1 MLAAVLFL
9 PVGADAVS
17 ARRAYA
23 VDAVSGRVLYEKN
36 PTERSLIASTTK
48 IMTALIVCEQCNVLD
63 RMRIPK
69 EAVGI
74 EGSSMYLKEGEV
86 LTLQELLYGLMLSSG
101 NDAAVALAIYCG
113 GTVEG
118 FAELMNDKAH
128 NLGLTGTHFE
138 NPNGL
143 DSPGHYSTAK
153 DLGTLAAYAM
163 ENPIFYKTVS
173 AKNVKVGDRYL
184 TNHNKLLW
192 RVAGADG
199 VKTGFTKAAGRIL
212 VSSATRD
219 GRRIIVVTIDDPSD
233 WSDHAAL
240 MEEGFSRYAIGRIVN
255 QGDRVGSVEV
265 VGGEKRR
272 VEVLAA
278 EDFDYSVAPGGTPL
292 SGTARPGVRLCPG
305 SGRGGRRGRVRA
317 DRGQGCRKSPGRLR
331 RDHRADP
338 AGGKELLEETI
349 PQGERLTCR
358 SRTTMRGGKTMTE
371 RLQKILSAR
380 GMASRRKAEELIR
393 AGQVSVNGVT
403 ATLGDC
409 ADPETDDI
417 RVAGQPLAVREKN
430 VYILLN
436 KPRGYVTTLS
446 DERGRPDVAGLVAD
460 CGVRVYPVGRLD
472 MDSEGLLLLT
482 NDGAFANALMHPKH
496 EVEKTYDVWVTGYM
510 PGGERRLAKPIT
522 LDGYTIRSP
531 KVKLLKAEGQSAKFR
546 VTIHEGRNRQV
557 RRMCDAA
564 GMHCTRLRRIQEGS
578 LRLGDL
584 PLGKWRYLTEAEV
597 AGLVQTPGTSGT
609 I

>member
-1 MLAAVLFL
+1 MRRFFAGTAAALLAAVLFL
-9 PVGADAVS
+9 PVGAGAVS

-219 GRRIIVVTIDDPSD
+219 GRRIIAVTIDDPSD

-255 QGDRVGSVEV
+255 QGDRVGTVEV

-272 VEVLAA
+272 
-278 EDFDYSVAPGGTPL
+278 EDFDYSVAPEEHPCL
-292 SGTARPGVRLCPG
+292 ALPGPGFIYAPAVEGADAGVVYVLIEGKAVGKVPVVYGATIEQTQPEEKSFWKKLFHRG
-305 SGRGGRRGRVRA
+305 SG
-317 DRGQGCRKSPGRLR
+317 
-331 RDHRADP
+331 
-338 AGGKELLEETI
+338 
-349 PQGERLTCR
+349 
-358 SRTTMRGGKTMTE
+358 
-371 RLQKILSAR
+371 
-380 GMASRRKAEELIR
+380 
-393 AGQVSVNGVT
+393 
-403 ATLGDC
+403 
-409 ADPETDDI
+409 
-417 RVAGQPLAVREKN
+417 
-430 VYILLN
+430 
-436 KPRGYVTTLS
+436 
-446 DERGRPDVAGLVAD
+446 
-460 CGVRVYPVGRLD
+460 
-472 MDSEGLLLLT
+472 
-482 NDGAFANALMHPKH
+482 
-496 EVEKTYDVWVTGYM
+496 
-510 PGGERRLAKPIT
+510 
-522 LDGYTIRSP
+522 
-531 KVKLLKAEGQSAKFR
+531 
-546 VTIHEGRNRQV
+546 
-557 RRMCDAA
+557 
-564 GMHCTRLRRIQEGS
+564 
-578 LRLGDL
+578 
-584 PLGKWRYLTEAEV
+584 
-597 AGLVQTPGTSGT
+597 
-609 I
+609 